1 MRYMIEYAPAKTGG
15 YPNSKLR
22 MLQNYLRGNEHISSL
37 HLGRKYV
44 RIFFLGHYTFPKA
57 SSFQPA
63 VLSNNA
69 FRSVFGTDNVRRQ
82 MSELVFTP
90 TGDHCLYIPHDFV
103 V

>member
-22 MLQNYLRGNEHISSL
+22 MLQNYLSGNEHISSL
-37 HLGRKYV
+37 HLGRKYA
-44 RIFFLGHYTFPKA
+44 RIFFLEHYTFPKA
-57 SSFQPA
+57 YSFQPA
-63 VLSNNA
+63 VLSNNC
-69 FRSVFGTDNVRRQ
+69 SLFGTDNVRRQ

-90 TGDHCLYIPHDFV
+90 LTGDHCLYIPHDFV